1 MNNIKVS
8 ILGADGY
15 VYQIPRIKE
24 GMEALG
30 HVLSEESPDLI
41 YSNDP
46 SGYNKALLLKK
57 KYPKAYL
64 ILNFLDIPWH
74 MPNIQK
80 QTELLVKNYFL
91 KADIITAISF
101 KVKKDIGKFYDKKVH
116 VIYNPIKDV
125 YFDENVKKNNIFLYV
140 GRTSDPVKR
149 FSLVRE
155 SLLKI
160 KDGEKNIKICGSQNP
175 NFGNYLGVIKDQE
188 LNKLYNSSKYVLLPS
203 ASEGI
208 GLPMIEGMICGAIP
222 ITCSD
227 NLSAKEFSPADFIC
241 KPDAQSIVNK
251 LAELNKEYEAKRE
264 LALKFGKKYKI
275 QFDKKNIAK
284 NIINCYSK
292 KVQLLGPSGSG
303 QLAKMVNQI
312 CIAGLVQGLSEAIN
326 FGLNAGLKMEDVI
339 DVISKGAAQSWQMEN
354 RYKTMIDGKFEF
366 GFAVDWMRKD
376 LKIALDEAK
385 KNNSPLPIT
394 KIVDGYYEE
403 VQKMGGNRWDTS
415 SLIRRLKKK

>member
-15 VYQIPRIKE
+15 VCQIPRIKE

-46 SGYNKALLLKK
+46 SGYKKALFLKK

-64 ILNFLDIPWH
+64 ILNFLDMPWH
-74 MPNIQK
+74 ISNIQK

-91 KADIITAISF
+91 KADVITTISF
-101 KVKKDIGKFYDKKVH
+101 KVKKDISKLYNKKIH

-125 YFDENVKKNNIFLYV
+125 YFDENIKKNNIFFYV
-140 GRTSDPVKR
+140 GRASDPVKR
-149 FSLVRE
+149 FNLVRE

-175 NFGNYLGVIKDQE
+175 HFGNYLGIIKDQE
-188 LNKLYNSSKYVLLPS
+188 LNKLYNASKYVLLTSS
-203 ASEGI
+203 AEGI

-227 NLSAKEFSPADFIC
+227 NLTAREFSPPDFIC
-241 KPDAQSIVNK
+241 EPYPQSIVNK
-251 LAELNKEYEAKRE
+251 IEELNKEYEAKRKI
-264 LALKFGKKYKI
+264 ALEFGKKYKI

-284 NIINCYSK
+284 NIINIFN
-292 KVQLLGPSGSG
+292 
-303 QLAKMVNQI
+303 LAK
-312 CIAGLVQGLSEAIN
+312 
-326 FGLNAGLKMEDVI
+326 K
-339 DVISKGAAQSWQMEN
+339 
-354 RYKTMIDGKFEF
+354 
-366 GFAVDWMRKD
+366 
-376 LKIALDEAK
+376 
-385 KNNSPLPIT
+385 
-394 KIVDGYYEE
+394 
-403 VQKMGGNRWDTS
+403 
-415 SLIRRLKKK
+415 

>member
-15 VYQIPRIKE
+15 VCQIPRIKE

-46 SGYNKALLLKK
+46 RGYNKALLLKK

-64 ILNFLDIPWH
+64 ILNFLDMPWH
-74 MPNIQK
+74 ISNIQK

-91 KADIITAISF
+91 KADVITTISF
-101 KVKKDIGKFYDKKVH
+101 KVKKDIGKFYDKEIH

-125 YFDENVKKNNIFLYV
+125 YFDENIKKNNIFFYV
-140 GRTSDPVKR
+140 GRASDPVKR
-149 FSLVRE
+149 FNLVRE

-175 NFGNYLGVIKDQE
+175 HFGNYLGIIKDQE
-188 LNKLYNSSKYVLLPS
+188 LNKLYNASKYVLLPS
-203 ASEGI
+203 VTEGI

-227 NLSAKEFSPADFIC
+227 NLTAREFSPPDFIC
-241 KPDAQSIVNK
+241 EPYPQSIVNK
-251 LAELNKEYEAKRE
+251 IEELNKEYEAKRKI
-264 LALKFGKKYKI
+264 ALEFGKKYKI

-284 NIINCYSK
+284 NIINIFN
-292 KVQLLGPSGSG
+292 
-303 QLAKMVNQI
+303 LAK
-312 CIAGLVQGLSEAIN
+312 
-326 FGLNAGLKMEDVI
+326 K
-339 DVISKGAAQSWQMEN
+339 
-354 RYKTMIDGKFEF
+354 
-366 GFAVDWMRKD
+366 
-376 LKIALDEAK
+376 
-385 KNNSPLPIT
+385 
-394 KIVDGYYEE
+394 
-403 VQKMGGNRWDTS
+403 
-415 SLIRRLKKK
+415 